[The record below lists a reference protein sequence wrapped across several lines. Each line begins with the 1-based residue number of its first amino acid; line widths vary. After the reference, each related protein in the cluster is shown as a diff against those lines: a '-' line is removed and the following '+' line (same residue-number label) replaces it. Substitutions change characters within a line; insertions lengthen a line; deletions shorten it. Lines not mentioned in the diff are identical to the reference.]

1 MHQRIINDAGVRVR
15 VGAGGY
21 VSASAGAGGEPG
33 GENSERGSEN
43 IQTRRTSSAIP
54 VRCTARFRHTH
65 TMQETYPRLRGRHAL
80 VTARE
85 NAREDTAWL
94 IAIDFWRNG
103 KRRPVIKFIK
113 KKKISSQ
120 INVTL
125 RA

>member
-1 MHQRIINDAGVRVR
+1 
-15 VGAGGY
+15 
-21 VSASAGAGGEPG
+21 
-33 GENSERGSEN
+33 
-43 IQTRRTSSAIP
+43 
-54 VRCTARFRHTH
+54 
-65 TMQETYPRLRGRHAL
+65 MQETYPRLRGRHAL
-80 VTARE
+80 VNARE

>member
-1 MHQRIINDAGVRVR
+1 M
-15 VGAGGY
+15 
-21 VSASAGAGGEPG
+21 
-33 GENSERGSEN
+33 
-43 IQTRRTSSAIP
+43 
-54 VRCTARFRHTH
+54 
-65 TMQETYPRLRGRHAL
+65 L
-80 VTARE
+80 VNARE